1 MASLTMIAIF
11 FCAIRYTFTEYAR
24 TRFFVRPAGMAHSR
38 FLVHGDRLFFL
49 GEIRSSVR
57 SRFPIPASISFFRA
71 GSDLI
76 SVRVFVFRCR
86 KRYFPIPIPI
96 SFSISVSNSASGSCS
111 ASGAAFSQRRAN
123 GSYLQTVPASYLQVT
138 GKLPA
143 SETDGGRRT
152 LGRRA
157 GARTRTGEHKR
168 G

>member
-1 MASLTMIAIF
+1 MIAIF
-11 FCAIRYTFTEYAR
+11 FCAIRYNFTEYAR

-57 SRFPIPASISFFRA
+57 SRFPIPDVISFFRA

-86 KRYFPIPIPI
+86 KRYFLIPIPD
-96 SFSISVSNSASGSCS
+96 SYSISISASNSASGSCS
-111 ASGAAFSQRRAN
+111 VSGASFSQLRAN
-123 GSYLQTVPASYLQVT
+123 GSYLQTAPASCLQIT
-138 GKLPA
+138 RKLQA

-152 LGRRA
+152 IGGRA
-157 GARTRTGEHKR
+157 GARERKEEHKR

>member
-1 MASLTMIAIF
+1 MPVLV
-11 FCAIRYTFTEYAR
+11 
-24 TRFFVRPAGMAHSR
+24 FFVRPAGMAHSR

-57 SRFPIPASISFFRA
+57 SRFPIPDVISFFRA

-86 KRYFPIPIPI
+86 KRYFLIPIPI
-96 SFSISVSNSASGSCS
+96 SFSISVSNSASGSRS
-111 ASGAAFSQRRAN
+111 ASVAAFSQLRAN
-123 GSYLQTVPASYLQVT
+123 GSYLQTAPASCLQIT
-138 GKLPA
+138 RKLQA

-152 LGRRA
+152 IGGRA
-157 GARTRTGEHKR
+157 GARERKEEHKR